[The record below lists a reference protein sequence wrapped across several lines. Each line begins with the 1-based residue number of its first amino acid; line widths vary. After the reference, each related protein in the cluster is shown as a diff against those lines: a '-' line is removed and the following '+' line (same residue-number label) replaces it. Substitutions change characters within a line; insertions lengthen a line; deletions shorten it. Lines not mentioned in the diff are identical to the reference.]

1 MMLAR
6 NVQLVIYVWLYALV
20 LPIVYDYSYYVLNN
34 QLSK

>member
-6 NVQLVIYVWLYALV
+6 NVQLVIYVLV
-20 LPIVYDYSYYVLNN
+20 LPIVYDHSYYVLNN

>member
-6 NVQLVIYVWLYALV
+6 NVQLVIYA

>member
-6 NVQLVIYVWLYALV
+6 NVQLVIYALV